1 MLKKFIARHLLPAL
15 LLSAVFLSPVQAS
28 GNFWIDKAESGS
40 PRAQY
45 NLARMYLWGMTDL
58 GIEQNDAKA
67 YQWFLKSAK
76 QGYAPAQYE
85 VGMALLQGRGVARDD
100 SVGRVWLG
108 KAKAQG
114 YVGEKGSAVRGQAA
128 AGGSGE
134 TAIPPGKVLDLVS
147 NLNMDSIIYSVTH
160 VRFFDGWWA
169 WWLGAIGLG
178 LVTIGFWAANRVTLG
193 VSSSWDR
200 IVGWREDAKLVEADQ
215 MMRATP
221 VNDLAAA
228 MMAETLAEFGDEIP
242 DSMRRSL
249 GSEAGAGALSS
260 RPERTRW
267 TVHVTF
273 LMAFVVGGFLGYV
286 PAGNWQIH
294 MDMGPE
300 FIKLFGNGP
309 EAMVVLLIGG
319 VLVGFG
325 TRLGGGCTSGHG
337 LSGCSRLQIGSMVGT
352 AAFFG
357 TAVVVSLLLD
367 LFLA

>member
-1 MLKKFIARHLLPAL
+1 MLNKIFSRFVLPCL
-15 LLSAVFLSPVQAS
+15 LLSAVFVSQAHAD
-28 GNFWIDKAESGS
+28 NFWIDQAKAGN

-45 NLARMYLWGMTDL
+45 NLARMYLWGMSDL
-58 GIEQNDAKA
+58 GVPQSDAQA
-67 YQWFLKSAK
+67 YKWFKKSAD
-76 QGYAPAQYE
+76 QGYAPAEYE
-85 VGMALLQGRGVARDD
+85 VGISLIEGRGVSSNRE
-100 SVGRVWLG
+100 LG
-108 KAKAQG
+108 KSWIKKANAKG
-114 YVGEKGSAVRGQAA
+114 YFGEKGRASR
-128 AGGSGE
+128 SS
-134 TAIPPGKVLDLVS
+134 TASKSDTGIPPGELLNLIS
-147 NLNMDSIIYSVTH
+147 NLSVDSIVYSVTH
-160 VRFFDGWWA
+160 VRFFSGWWS

-178 LVTIGFWAANRVTLG
+178 LVTVGFWYTNRVTLG

-228 MMAETLAEFGDEIP
+228 MMAETVAEFGDEIP
-242 DSMRRSL
+242 ESMRNSL
-249 GSEAGAGALSS
+249 VADSSAGTMPA

-273 LMAFVVGGFLGYV
+273 LMAFVVGGFVGYV
-286 PAGNWQIH
+286 PAGTWQLH

-300 FIKLFGNGP
+300 FSNLFGNGP

-337 LSGCSRLQIGSMVGT
+337 LSGCSRLQIGSVVGT